1 MEAAAKV
8 NIPAW
13 IDALTPTSVWNGII
27 DQGGV
32 RVPFPTTRIESWK
45 YTRLGKIENQNWKS
59 SEKSNLKLDSPLQ
72 LVNGFLQVNKQI
84 SGIEVLNSSGLTAEL
99 KSRIGT
105 IWKEEVVGDIFSNLC
120 EEFATSL
127 TAIRVDKSQ
136 QVKEQIEINIS
147 SEQSGALVLPV
158 VYVLCE
164 VNSKV
169 EFSLKWLNE
178 NQGNFH
184 LPYFIFDVKEGAHF
198 SFDMLQNAHDESVI
212 LTRTLVLQEAN
223 STCSLSAITTNANW
237 VRNEL
242 TIRVNGEGAES
253 NLVGAYFP
261 KQGQFIDNHTC
272 VDHKVPNCLSNEL
285 YKGVLFDNGKGV
297 FNGKVFVRKDAQ
309 KTNAYQNN
317 ANIIMSD
324 EAQMNTKPE
333 LEIYADDVKC
343 SHGTT
348 TGQFDEEAL
357 FYLRARGFSL
367 ESAKMLLISAF
378 TSDVISRISNEQHRA
393 FVLHELKNRDLITE

>member
-1 MEAAAKV
+1 MEMEAKV
-8 NIPAW
+8 NLPNW
-13 IDALTPTSVWNGII
+13 IDSFAPTLVWKGII
-27 DQGGV
+27 DRSSA
-32 RVPFPTTRIESWK
+32 RVPFPTTRSESWK
-45 YTRLGKIENQNWKS
+45 YTRLGRIENQDWKS

-72 LVNGFLQVNKQI
+72 LVNGFLQVNKQV
-84 SGIEVLNSSGLTAEL
+84 SGIEVMDSSELTVEL
-99 KSRIGT
+99 KSRIAT
-105 IWKEEVVGDIFSNLC
+105 IWNEESVGDVFSNLC

-127 TAIRVDKSQ
+127 TAICIDKNQ
-136 QVKEQIEINIS
+136 HVKEHVEINIA
-147 SEQSGALVLPV
+147 SEQTGALVVPV
-158 VYVLCE
+158 IYILCE
-164 VNSKV
+164 ANSQV
-169 EFSLKWLNE
+169 EFSLKWLND
-178 NQGNFH
+178 NLGNFH
-184 LPYFIFDVKEGAHF
+184 LPYFIFDVKEGARF
-198 SFDMLQNAHDESVI
+198 SFNMLQNAHDESVI

-223 STCSLSAITTNANW
+223 STCSLSTITTNANW

-242 TIRVNGEGAES
+242 TFRVNGEGAES
-253 NLVGAYFP
+253 NLIGAYFP
-261 KQGQFIDNHTC
+261 KQGQFVDNHTC

-317 ANIIMSD
+317 ANIIMTD

-357 FYLRARGFSL
+357 FYLRARGFSM